1 MKVNNEKDSHVPEK
15 LKLNLIPTDDCIS
28 RPLDLPLDLPRDEDL
43 EPRPRDDDLLYLNA
57 LLFLLMVL
65 LVLGLPFIGELA

>member
-15 LKLNLIPTDDCIS
+15 LKLNLIPIDDCVS
-28 RPLDLPLDLPRDEDL
+28 RPLDLPRDKDL
-43 EPRPRDDDLLYLNA
+43 EPRPREDDLLYSNA

-65 LVLGLPFIGELA
+65 LVLGLPFLGGLA